1 VAKQADARR
10 TKFDNKSKIGET
22 LMDTQKDD
30 RHKIAIV
37 MFGILLGSYMCNAM
51 DRQIFPLLLSD
62 VRKEY
67 GYTIYDAGLLSTIF
81 TLGLAVAGIPTG
93 YLLTKMSRKAV
104 LQLGILIFSVG
115 TAATVLAYGFTD
127 MLIYRAVTGI
137 GEAMQVTVLIAIC
150 ANYFSNYRSAA
161 VGTLS
166 FTYGIGAIIGPVLAG
181 FLLSYYQSWRFPM
194 VIFGLLG
201 IVAMGFI
208 ALFVK
213 PWFSE
218 TLGTEEHQSDTSGE
232 SRLFNHNIVVLTVV
246 SVLWGLTLYAYFGLY
261 PTYLREALKYTPPSA
276 GSMMS
281 FFGIGA
287 LTSIGGG
294 WLGDRFSPRLV
305 LSGAFFAAAGLGWL
319 LFHSGSSFPVLA
331 AITLVWGM
339 VAGGILFV
347 NVAAYHV
354 KAVRP
359 ALSSR
364 GAGLFVT
371 TFYAAGAASG
381 YILGFLV
388 NAYSWQTAAD
398 IQIVGLSLIA
408 GLVSLTI
415 KPERM
420 LLRQASGKPQPVTAP
435 AAATLQQT

>member
-1 VAKQADARR
+1 M
-10 TKFDNKSKIGET
+10 EP
-22 LMDTQKDD
+22 QKDG
-30 RHKIAIV
+30 RYKTAVV
-37 MFGILLGSYMCNAM
+37 MFAILLASYMCNAM

-62 VRKEY
+62 VRKEF

-93 YLLTKMSRKAV
+93 YLLTKMSRKSV
-104 LQLGILIFSVG
+104 LQLGILIFSIG

-150 ANYFSNYRSAA
+150 TNYFSNYRSAA

-166 FTYGIGAIIGPVLAG
+166 FTYGIGAIIGSPLAG
-181 FLLSYYQSWRFPM
+181 FLLSYYQTWRFPM
-194 VIFGLLG
+194 IVFGLFG

-208 ALFVK
+208 AVFVK

-218 TLGTEEHQSDTSGE
+218 TLGTEENQNNISAE
-232 SRLFNHNIVVLTVV
+232 NKLFNHNIVVLTVV

-261 PTYLREALKYTPPSA
+261 PTYLREALKYTPPTA
-276 GSMMS
+276 GSLMS

-294 WLGDRFSPRLV
+294 WLGDRFSPRVV
-305 LSGAFFAAAGLGWL
+305 LGGAFFAAAGLGWL

-331 AITLVWGM
+331 AITLVWGL

-364 GAGLFVT
+364 AAGLFVT

-381 YILGFLV
+381 YILGYLV

-408 GLVSLTI
+408 GFVSLAL

-420 LLRQASGKPQPVTAP
+420 LSRQAAASPQRVTAP
-435 AAATLQQT
+435 VNAPAAVPVQQT

>member
-1 VAKQADARR
+1 M
-10 TKFDNKSKIGET
+10 EP
-22 LMDTQKDD
+22 QKDG
-30 RHKIAIV
+30 RYRTAIV
-37 MFGILLGSYMCNAM
+37 MFAILLASYMCNAM

-62 VRKEY
+62 VRKEF

-93 YLLTKMSRKAV
+93 YLLTKMSRKSV

-150 ANYFSNYRSAA
+150 TNYFSNYRSAA

-166 FTYGIGAIIGPVLAG
+166 FTYGIGAIIGSPLAG
-181 FLLSYYQSWRFPM
+181 FLLSYYQTWRFPM
-194 VIFGLLG
+194 IVFGLFG
-201 IVAMGFI
+201 IIAMGFI
-208 ALFVK
+208 AVFVK

-218 TLGTEEHQSDTSGE
+218 TLGTEENQKNISAE
-232 SRLFNHNIVVLTVV
+232 NKLFNHNIVVLTVV

-261 PTYLREALKYTPPSA
+261 PTYLREALKYTPPTA
-276 GSMMS
+276 GSLMS

-294 WLGDRFSPRLV
+294 WLGDRFSPRVV
-305 LSGAFFAAAGLGWL
+305 LGGAFFAAAGLGWL
-319 LFHSGSSFPVLA
+319 LFHSGDSFSVLA
-331 AITLVWGM
+331 AITLVWGL

-364 GAGLFVT
+364 AAGLFVT

-381 YILGFLV
+381 YILGYFV
-388 NAYSWQTAAD
+388 NSYSWQTAAD

-408 GLVSLTI
+408 GFVSLAL

-420 LLRQASGKPQPVTAP
+420 LSRQATASPQPATVPVNAP
-435 AAATLQQT
+435 AVVPVQQT

>member
-1 VAKQADARR
+1 M
-10 TKFDNKSKIGET
+10 E
-22 LMDTQKDD
+22 TQKDG
-30 RHKIAIV
+30 RYQTAIV
-37 MFGILLGSYMCNAM
+37 MFAILLASYMCNAM

-62 VRKEY
+62 VRKEF

-93 YLLTKMSRKAV
+93 YLLTKMSRKSV

-127 MLIYRAVTGI
+127 MLFYRAVTGI

-150 ANYFSNYRSAA
+150 TNYFSNYRSAA

-166 FTYGIGAIIGPVLAG
+166 FTYGIGAIIGSPLAG
-181 FLLSYYQSWRFPM
+181 FLLTYYQTWRFPM
-194 VIFGLLG
+194 IVFGLFG

-208 ALFVK
+208 AVFVK

-218 TLGTEEHQSDTSGE
+218 TLGTEENQKNISAE
-232 SRLFNHNIVVLTVV
+232 NKLFNHNIVVLTVV

-261 PTYLREALKYTPPSA
+261 PTYLREALKYTPPTA
-276 GSMMS
+276 GSLMS

-294 WLGDRFSPRLV
+294 WLGDRFSPRVV
-305 LSGAFFAAAGLGWL
+305 LGGAFFAAAGLGWL

-331 AITLVWGM
+331 AITLVWGL

-364 GAGLFVT
+364 AAGLFVT

-381 YILGFLV
+381 YILGYLV

-408 GLVSLTI
+408 GFVSLAL

-420 LLRQASGKPQPVTAP
+420 LSRQAAPASPQPMAAPTTAP
-435 AAATLQQT
+435 TAVPVQQT

>member
-1 VAKQADARR
+1 M
-10 TKFDNKSKIGET
+10 E
-22 LMDTQKDD
+22 TQKDG
-30 RHKIAIV
+30 RYKTAIV
-37 MFGILLGSYMCNAM
+37 MFAILLASYMCNAM

-62 VRKEY
+62 VRKEFN
-67 GYTIYDAGLLSTIF
+67 YTIYDAGLLSTIF

-93 YLLTKMSRKAV
+93 YLLTKMSRKSV

-127 MLIYRAVTGI
+127 MLLYRAVTGI

-150 ANYFSNYRSAA
+150 TNYFSNYRSAA

-166 FTYGIGAIIGPVLAG
+166 FTYGIGAIIGSPLAG
-181 FLLSYYQSWRFPM
+181 FLLSYYQTWRFPM
-194 VIFGLLG
+194 IVFGLFG

-208 ALFVK
+208 AVFVK

-218 TLGTEEHQSDTSGE
+218 TLGTEENQNNISAE
-232 SRLFNHNIVVLTVV
+232 NKLFNHNIVVLTVV

-261 PTYLREALKYTPPSA
+261 PTYLREALKYTPPTA
-276 GSMMS
+276 GSLMS

-294 WLGDRFSPRLV
+294 WLGDRFSPRVV
-305 LSGAFFAAAGLGWL
+305 LGGAFFAAAGLGWL
-319 LFHSGSSFPVLA
+319 LFHSGDSFPLLA
-331 AITLVWGM
+331 AITLVWGL

-364 GAGLFVT
+364 AAGLFVT

-381 YILGFLV
+381 YILGYLV
-388 NAYSWQTAAD
+388 SSYSWQTAAD

-408 GLVSLTI
+408 GFVSLAL

-420 LLRQASGKPQPVTAP
+420 LSRQAAASPQPVTAP
-435 AAATLQQT
+435 VNAPAVVPVQQT

>member
-1 VAKQADARR
+1 
-10 TKFDNKSKIGET
+10 
-22 LMDTQKDD
+22 MDTQKDD

>member
-1 VAKQADARR
+1 M
-10 TKFDNKSKIGET
+10 E
-22 LMDTQKDD
+22 TQKDG
-30 RHKIAIV
+30 RYKTAIV
-37 MFGILLGSYMCNAM
+37 MFAILLASYMCNAM

-62 VRKEY
+62 VRKEFN
-67 GYTIYDAGLLSTIF
+67 YTIYDAGLLSTIF

-93 YLLTKMSRKAV
+93 YLLTKMSRKSV

-127 MLIYRAVTGI
+127 MLLYRAVTGI

-150 ANYFSNYRSAA
+150 TNYFSNYRSAA

-166 FTYGIGAIIGPVLAG
+166 FTYGIGAIIGSPLAG
-181 FLLSYYQSWRFPM
+181 FLLSYYQTWRFPM
-194 VIFGLLG
+194 IVFGLFG

-208 ALFVK
+208 AVFVK

-218 TLGTEEHQSDTSGE
+218 TLGTEENQNNISAE
-232 SRLFNHNIVVLTVV
+232 NKLFNHNIVVLTVV

-276 GSMMS
+276 GSLMS

-294 WLGDRFSPRLV
+294 WLGDRFSPRIV

-319 LFHSGSSFPVLA
+319 LFHSGDSFPLLA
-331 AITLVWGM
+331 AITLVWGL

-364 GAGLFVT
+364 AAGLFVT
-371 TFYAAGAASG
+371 TFYAAGATSG
-381 YILGFLV
+381 YILGYLV
-388 NAYSWQTAAD
+388 SSYSWQTAAD
-398 IQIVGLSLIA
+398 IQIVSLSLIA
-408 GLVSLTI
+408 GFVSLAL

-420 LLRQASGKPQPVTAP
+420 LSRQAAASPQPVTAP
-435 AAATLQQT
+435 VNAPAVVPVQQT

>member
-1 VAKQADARR
+1 M
-10 TKFDNKSKIGET
+10 E
-22 LMDTQKDD
+22 TQKDG
-30 RHKIAIV
+30 RYQTAIV
-37 MFGILLGSYMCNAM
+37 MFAILLASYMCNAM

-62 VRKEY
+62 VRKEF

-93 YLLTKMSRKAV
+93 YLLTKMSRKSV

-127 MLIYRAVTGI
+127 MLLYRAVTGI

-150 ANYFSNYRSAA
+150 TNYFSNYRSAA

-166 FTYGIGAIIGPVLAG
+166 FTYGIGAIIGSPLAG
-181 FLLSYYQSWRFPM
+181 FLLTYYQTWRFPM
-194 VIFGLLG
+194 IVFGLFG

-208 ALFVK
+208 AVFVK

-218 TLGTEEHQSDTSGE
+218 TLGTEENQKNIGAE
-232 SRLFNHNIVVLTVV
+232 NKLFNHNIVVLTVV

-261 PTYLREALKYTPPSA
+261 PTYLREALKYTPPTA
-276 GSMMS
+276 GSLMS

-294 WLGDRFSPRLV
+294 WLGDRFSPRVV
-305 LSGAFFAAAGLGWL
+305 LGGAFFAAAGLGWL
-319 LFHSGSSFPVLA
+319 LFHSGDSFTVLA
-331 AITLVWGM
+331 AITLVWGL

-364 GAGLFVT
+364 AAGLFVT

-381 YILGFLV
+381 YILGYLV

-408 GLVSLTI
+408 GFVSLMI

-420 LLRQASGKPQPVTAP
+420 LSRHAPVEPQPATAP
-435 AAATLQQT
+435 VAATLQQT

>member
-1 VAKQADARR
+1 M
-10 TKFDNKSKIGET
+10 E
-22 LMDTQKDD
+22 TQKDG
-30 RHKIAIV
+30 RYRTAIV
-37 MFGILLGSYMCNAM
+37 MFAILLGSYMCNAM

-62 VRKEY
+62 VRKEF

-93 YLLTKMSRKAV
+93 YLLTKMSRKSV
-104 LQLGILIFSVG
+104 LQLGILIFSAG

-127 MLIYRAVTGI
+127 MLLYRAVTGI

-150 ANYFSNYRSAA
+150 TNYFSNYRSAA

-166 FTYGIGAIIGPVLAG
+166 FTYGIGAIIGSPLAG
-181 FLLSYYQSWRFPM
+181 FLLSYYQTWRFPM
-194 VIFGLLG
+194 IVFGLFG
-201 IVAMGFI
+201 IIAMGFI
-208 ALFVK
+208 AVFVK

-218 TLGTEEHQSDTSGE
+218 TLGTEENQNNVSAE
-232 SRLFNHNIVVLTVV
+232 NKLFNHNIVVLTVV

-261 PTYLREALKYTPPSA
+261 PTYLREALKYTPPTA
-276 GSMMS
+276 GSLMS

-294 WLGDRFSPRLV
+294 WLGDRFSPRVV
-305 LSGAFFAAAGLGWL
+305 LGGAFFTAAGLGWL
-319 LFHSGSSFPVLA
+319 LFHSGDSFPLLA
-331 AITLVWGM
+331 AITLVWGL

-364 GAGLFVT
+364 AAGLFVT
-371 TFYAAGAASG
+371 TFYGAGAASG

-388 NAYSWQTAAD
+388 NGYSWQTAAD

-408 GLVSLTI
+408 GFVSLLL

-420 LLRQASGKPQPVTAP
+420 LSRQAAASPQPVTAP
-435 AAATLQQT
+435 AAVPVQQT

>member
-1 VAKQADARR
+1 M
-10 TKFDNKSKIGET
+10 E
-22 LMDTQKDD
+22 TQKDG
-30 RHKIAIV
+30 RYRTAVV
-37 MFGILLGSYMCNAM
+37 MFAILLASYMCNAM

-62 VRKEY
+62 VRKEF

-93 YLLTKMSRKAV
+93 YLLTKMSRKSV

-127 MLIYRAVTGI
+127 MLLYRAVTGI

-150 ANYFSNYRSAA
+150 TNYFSNYRSAA

-166 FTYGIGAIIGPVLAG
+166 FTYGIGAIIGSPLAG
-181 FLLSYYQSWRFPM
+181 FLLSYYQTWRFPM
-194 VIFGLLG
+194 IVFGLFG

-208 ALFVK
+208 AVFVK

-218 TLGTEEHQSDTSGE
+218 TLGTEENQRNISAE
-232 SRLFNHNIVVLTVV
+232 NRLFNHNIVVLTVV

-261 PTYLREALKYTPPSA
+261 PTYLREALKYTPPTA
-276 GSMMS
+276 GSLMS

-294 WLGDRFSPRLV
+294 WLGDRFSPRVV
-305 LSGAFFAAAGLGWL
+305 LGGAFFAAAGLGWL

-331 AITLVWGM
+331 AITLVWGL

-364 GAGLFVT
+364 AAGLFVT

-381 YILGFLV
+381 YILGYLV
-388 NAYSWQTAAD
+388 SAYSWQTAAD

-408 GLVSLTI
+408 GFVSLAL

-420 LLRQASGKPQPVTAP
+420 LSRQAVASPQPVAAPTTAP
-435 AAATLQQT
+435 TAVPVQQT

>member
-1 VAKQADARR
+1 M
-10 TKFDNKSKIGET
+10 E
-22 LMDTQKDD
+22 TQKDG
-30 RHKIAIV
+30 RYKTAVV
-37 MFGILLGSYMCNAM
+37 MFAILLASYMCNAM

-62 VRKEY
+62 VRKEF

-93 YLLTKMSRKAV
+93 YLLTKMSRKSV

-127 MLIYRAVTGI
+127 MLLYRAVTGI

-150 ANYFSNYRSAA
+150 TNYFSNYRSAA

-166 FTYGIGAIIGPVLAG
+166 FTYGIGAIIGSPLAG
-181 FLLSYYQSWRFPM
+181 FLLSYYQTWRFPM
-194 VIFGLLG
+194 IVFGLFG

-208 ALFVK
+208 AVFVK

-218 TLGTEEHQSDTSGE
+218 TLGTEENQRNISAE
-232 SRLFNHNIVVLTVV
+232 NRLFNHNIVVLTVV

-261 PTYLREALKYTPPSA
+261 PTYLREALKYTPPTA
-276 GSMMS
+276 GSLMS

-294 WLGDRFSPRLV
+294 WLGDRFSPRVV
-305 LSGAFFAAAGLGWL
+305 LGGAFFAAAGLGWL

-331 AITLVWGM
+331 AITLVWGL

-364 GAGLFVT
+364 AAGLFVT

-381 YILGFLV
+381 YILGYLV
-388 NAYSWQTAAD
+388 SAYSWQTAAD

-408 GLVSLTI
+408 GFVSLAL

-420 LLRQASGKPQPVTAP
+420 LSRQAVASPQPVAAPTTAP
-435 AAATLQQT
+435 TAVPVQQT